1 MKKLTTLLALAPA
14 VLGLNT
20 AVLSAGENEGPREPA
35 ENWRQHCQRCHGA
48 DGSGSTRI
56 GQRLGLRD
64 YTDAEVQKE
73 FTDEEIIKIIK
84 EGVKDARGREVK
96 PSYTDV
102 MSEEEIKAMV
112 VYIRSM
118 AKEE

>member
-1 MKKLTTLLALAPA
+1 MKKALLLTALVPA
-14 VLGLNT
+14 YFATPALVADETPT
-20 AVLSAGENEGPREPA
+20 AA

-64 YTDAEVQKE
+64 YTDPEVQKE
-73 FTDEEIIKIIK
+73 FTDEEIIKIIN
-84 EGVKDARGREVK
+84 EGMKDARGREVK
-96 PSYTDV
+96 PSYADV

-112 VYIRSM
+112 AYIRAM